1 MKRFYYLFLAVFI
14 LSGIGKARADEG
26 MWLPMFIERLNYT
39 DMQKLGLQLTAEEI
53 YSVNHSSMKDAIVG
67 LSNEPAPTGYFCTGE
82 IVSPEGLMFTNYHW
96 ETSKNTVLLSTII
109 LLTDFGR

>member
-1 MKRFYYLFLAVFI
+1 MF
-14 LSGIGKARADEG
+14 SGIFEVVKADEG

-67 LSNEPAPTGYFCTGE
+67 LSNEPKPSGYFCTGE
-82 IVSPEGLMFTNYHW
+82 MVSSEGL
-96 ETSKNTVLLSTII
+96 
-109 LLTDFGR
+109 